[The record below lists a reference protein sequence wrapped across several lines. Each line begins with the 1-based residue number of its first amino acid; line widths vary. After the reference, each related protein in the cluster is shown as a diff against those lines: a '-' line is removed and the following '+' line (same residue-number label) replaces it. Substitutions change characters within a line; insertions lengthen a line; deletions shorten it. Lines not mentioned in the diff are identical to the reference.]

1 MHYNKQDISDWD
13 RVLRLKIINSVTG
26 IKPANLIGT
35 IGNNGITNLAIFS
48 SVVHLGSRPALLGF
62 ISRPRTDAVGHTLD
76 NIIETGHYTINHIH
90 PEQTEQAH
98 YTSAKFEPSISEF
111 DVCGF
116 TEEYVDDFKAPF
128 VKESQ
133 FKIGMKFVE
142 TIDISNG
149 TKLVIGEIEHLVL
162 PDIDLNQGDLDLEQS
177 KSVGISG
184 LNSYYEL
191 RKIAKHPFARVS
203 EVPKF

>member
-1 MHYNKQDISDWD
+1 
-13 RVLRLKIINSVTG
+13 
-26 IKPANLIGT
+26 
-35 IGNNGITNLAIFS
+35 
-48 SVVHLGSRPALLGF
+48 
-62 ISRPRTDAVGHTLD
+62 
-76 NIIETGHYTINHIH
+76 
-90 PEQTEQAH
+90 
-98 YTSAKFEPSISEF
+98 
-111 DVCGF
+111 
-116 TEEYVDDFKAPF
+116 
-128 VKESQ
+128 
-133 FKIGMKFVE
+133 MKFVE

-191 RKIAKHPFARVS
+191 RKIAQHPFARVS